1 MSTKLDLGSFK
12 EAISSLEAA
21 LKIVNNPEW
30 FNAQSN
36 PMQNILRA
44 GIVQNFERVYEISIK
59 MIRRQLEIDA
69 ASPSEI
75 DFSDFKNLIRTA
87 GEKGLVK
94 NVAAWFEYRKM
105 RNITSHTYDQKKA
118 EIVYQSTLSCINDAK
133 DLLQRLESRN
143 G

>member
-1 MSTKLDLGSFK
+1 MSVKLDLGSFR
-12 EAISSLEAA
+12 EAVSSLEAA
-21 LKIVNNPEW
+21 IKIVNNPEW
-30 FNAQSN
+30 FNSQSI

-44 GIVQNFERVYEISIK
+44 GIVQNFEFVYEISIK
-59 MIRRQLEIDA
+59 MIRRQLQIDA

-75 DFSDFKNLIRTA
+75 DFTDFKDLIRTA

-94 NVAAWFEYRKM
+94 NVAAWFNYRNM

-118 EIVYQSTLSCINDAK
+118 IFVYQSTLSFIDDANN
-133 DLLQRLESRN
+133 LLQRLESRN